1 MTDITSEHMV
11 WGDRWEAIRE
21 SHNRRG
27 GQGQVWAFRD
37 RQDGMGR
44 VFALKL
50 LDPKVNVAKLKRF
63 ALEIRATQD
72 LRQTV
77 SGIVEII
84 DSHVGETPGSPSYYV
99 MPWASATLKDR
110 TSSFR
115 GPAGLERTLQL
126 VGQVA
131 RTLAACHQ
139 ATPRVIHRDVKP
151 ANILLDVDES
161 TPLLADFGICFLEED
176 ERLTHTQNDTMGSY
190 GFTAP
195 ELFGGGATENVGP
208 ANDIYSLGKTI
219 YAVVS
224 GGAIFPLDRHREG
237 SWYLTEAAGDHR
249 LEHVHGLLDHMTAL
263 RPEQRFAGMVE
274 CIEAIDQAIEHLR
287 NGVRY
292 VEGMYGGERRAARR
306 LHEVRHAL
314 AKPNIDAQNR
324 AFVAAINDAVAD
336 AKRVVADAGR
346 LPSVRPGR
354 SVGEYQ
360 VPEVIAEC
368 VALVADELLSPICAV
383 MASDEGSRALVEE
396 WVERLTVETSG
407 RAEDDAARLLRAGAS
422 TAAHVAGAIAWRQGL
437 MSSLAAIMNA
447 HLPHLSKWN
456 HLDVFDRASLGI
468 MQVGARVMEDAAS
481 LTWLDKQGRTNAR
494 DSLSVYSGLL
504 LVRDFEA
511 REPEI
516 RAILEAGEVADVE
529 VPALPC
535 FYYPHTDWTALLGDD
550 CAASRLRR
558 GALAR
563 EVFGLDDVGLR
574 EMLRRY
580 RSAVIRFIARCNPD
594 RSMHHM
600 GFPNYALWGKW
611 S

>member
-1 MTDITSEHMV
+1 MTDITSERMV

-27 GQGQVWAFRD
+27 GQGQVWAVRD
-37 RQDGMGR
+37 RQDDTGR

-50 LDPKVNVAKLKRF
+50 LDPKSNVAKLKRF

-84 DSHVGETPGSPSYYV
+84 DSHVSEKPGSPSYYV

-110 TSSFR
+110 SSSFK

-131 RTLAACHQ
+131 KTLAACHQ

-161 TPLLADFGICFLEED
+161 TPFLADFGICFLEED

-195 ELFGGGATENVGP
+195 ELFGGGATDNVGP
-208 ANDIYSLGKTI
+208 AADIYSLGKTI

-237 SWYLTEAAGDHR
+237 SWYLTESASDYR

-263 RPEQRFAGMVE
+263 RPEQRFASMAE

-306 LHEVRHAL
+306 MHEVRSVL
-314 AKPNIDAQNR
+314 AKPNIDVQHR

-336 AKRVVADAGR
+336 AKRVAVDAGR
-346 LPSVRPGR
+346 LPLVRLGR
-354 SVGEYQ
+354 TVAEYQ
-360 VPEVIAEC
+360 IPEAIGQC
-368 VALVADELLSPICAV
+368 VSLIADELLSPVCAV
-383 MASDEGSRALVEE
+383 MASDEGNIDLVEE

-407 RAEDDAARLLRAGAS
+407 REDDDATRLLRAGAS
-422 TAAHVAGAIAWRQGL
+422 VAAHVAGAIAWKQGL
-437 MSSLAAIMNA
+437 MSMLAAIINA
-447 HLPHLSKWN
+447 HMPHLSEWN

-468 MQVGARVMEDAAS
+468 MQVGARIMEDAAS
-481 LTWLDKQGRTNAR
+481 LTWLDAASRSASR
-494 DSLSVYSGLL
+494 DALAVYTGLL
-504 LVRDFEA
+504 LLRDFQGG
-511 REPEI
+511 EPER
-516 RAILEAGEVADVE
+516 RAMLEAGEVEE
-529 VPALPC
+529 VGIPALPC
-535 FYYPHTDWTALLGDD
+535 LYYPHTEWSELLGDD
-550 CAASRLRR
+550 CASSRLRR
-558 GALAR
+558 QALAR
-563 EVFGLDDVGLR
+563 HVFGLDDVGLR
-574 EMLRRY
+574 AILQRNRT
-580 RSAVIRFIARCNPD
+580 AVIRSIVRRNPD
-594 RSMHHM
+594 RSMFHM
-600 GFPNYALWGKW
+600 GFPNYPLWGKW